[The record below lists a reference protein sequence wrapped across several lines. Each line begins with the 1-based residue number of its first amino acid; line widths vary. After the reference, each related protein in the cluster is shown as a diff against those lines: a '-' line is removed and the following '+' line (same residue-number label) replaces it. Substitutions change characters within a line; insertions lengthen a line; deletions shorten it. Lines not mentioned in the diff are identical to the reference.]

1 MRYLTTLFFLLL
13 AMSVFSQSTSDIIKT
28 GKKPSKTNVTA
39 GTGVPTNPEPFA
51 LKEETSI
58 RIVLYALPQSD
69 TIKVV
74 NPVYLEVK
82 VIESFYDVTSPTG
95 EKGKLPST
103 IPVKVFFADETNK
116 TIQLDEK
123 RILALYPCN
132 YCK

>member
-13 AMSVFSQSTSDIIKT
+13 AMLVFSQSTSDIVKT
-28 GKKPSKTNVTA
+28 GKKSKIEAA
-39 GTGVPTNPEPFA
+39 GTLVTEPFT
-51 LKEETSI
+51 LKEESSK

-74 NPVYLEVK
+74 NSVYLEVK
-82 VIESFYDVTSPTG
+82 IVESFYDVLSPTG

-103 IPVKVFFADETNK
+103 SPVKVFFTDETNK